1 MVEQGARI
9 IASATCPVKRQGD
22 NPQIAAPSCC
32 GTKAGA
38 LISARS
44 GMLLTDLGATIG
56 AGIGVAVGAA
66 IRAAL
71 RLLHQAMRT
80 RAHIAALVS
89 LTLLLTGGAHA
100 WGPAGHKAVGAVA
113 DSLLTPGARDAV
125 ALLLA
130 DDEEAHGRPSG
141 RRTLAEVADWAD
153 EIRGTP
159 GDRPRWHY
167 DNRPVCGSVASTDA
181 PTSAWCPQGDCA
193 SAQLPALLAVLADDG
208 RTRGERSLALK
219 WVVHLVG
226 DLHQPL
232 HAADLAEGG
241 NRIRVAPYGK
251 AAHRDSGQFGG
262 SHGTRHGHSGESL
275 HAFWDSHLVN
285 LALHPEDGD
294 VPDAAVARLL
304 RRARATSA
312 ERITATPAQWAA
324 ESNRIARDFALNIDG
339 VDCAQRSALDTGDE
353 PRVTL
358 SRAYVAQGR
367 QIVEERLA
375 LAGARLARLI
385 NAALDPR
392 E

>member
-1 MVEQGARI
+1 MRTHVRIGAI
-9 IASATCPVKRQGD
+9 VS
-22 NPQIAAPSCC
+22 
-32 GTKAGA
+32 
-38 LISARS
+38 L
-44 GMLLTDLGATIG
+44 MLLLA
-56 AGIGVAVGAA
+56 
-66 IRAAL
+66 
-71 RLLHQAMRT
+71 
-80 RAHIAALVS
+80 
-89 LTLLLTGGAHA
+89 GGAQA
-100 WGPAGHKAVGAVA
+100 WGPAGHQAVGAVA

-125 ALLLA
+125 AILLA
-130 DDEEAHGRPSG
+130 EDQEAHGRPSG

-159 GDRPRWHY
+159 GDRPHWHY
-167 DNRPVCGSVASTDA
+167 DNRPVCGSAASSDGSTG
-181 PTSAWCPQGDCA
+181 AWCPKGDCA
-193 SAQLPALLAVLADDG
+193 SAQLPSLLAVLADDG
-208 RTRGERSLALK
+208 RTRAERSMALK

-251 AAHRDSGQFGG
+251 AAHRDSGEYGG
-262 SHGTRHGHSGESL
+262 GHGSRHGRSGESL

-285 LALHPEDGD
+285 LALHPEEGQ

-304 RRARATSA
+304 RRARAASA
-312 ERITATPAQWAA
+312 ERLSATPAQWAA

-339 VDCAQRSALDTGDE
+339 VDCARRSALDSGDE

-375 LAGARLARLI
+375 LAGARLAQLI